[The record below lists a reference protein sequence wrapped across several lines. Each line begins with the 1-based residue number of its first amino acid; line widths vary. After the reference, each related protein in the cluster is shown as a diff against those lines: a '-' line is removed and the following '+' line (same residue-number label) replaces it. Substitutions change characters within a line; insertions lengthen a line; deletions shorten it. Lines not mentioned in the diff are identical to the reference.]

1 MRIFQREMS
10 MDKLLKLQIH
20 QLVQGFL
27 HRMNQNDSQGLLKC
41 NQVTAVMLEEL
52 YDELNDSFENNHQLS
67 IIAFD
72 ELPEIMPK
80 NIPLFN
86 IKVMDDGDY
95 IAECNIYNF
104 GKITDLKLQAYL
116 IEQDSV
122 LILVDPL
129 FRW

>member
-1 MRIFQREMS
+1 

-52 YDELNDSFENNHQLS
+52 YEALNNYFDSTFQLS
-67 IIAFD
+67 IIPFD
-72 ELPEIMPK
+72 QLPKIMPQ

-86 IKVMDDGDY
+86 IEVMDDGDF
-95 IAECNIYNF
+95 ITECNIYNF
-104 GKITDLKLQAYL
+104 GKMTDLILQVDIQYKESKLML
-116 IEQDSV
+116 F
-122 LILVDPL
+122 DPL
-129 FRW
+129 FRS